1 MRSNNRNLTQLNSQ
15 QNKEEIILIRPSNN
29 INCLFDSRKVIIT
42 RYIKYINTFI
52 NQQYNK
58 CPDWLFIFIKL

>member
-42 RYIKYINTFI
+42 RYINTFI